1 MNNVLLFQ
9 VRSGESLLKLV
20 SDMKE
25 FLILN
30 DFTPVNANISKTTQ
44 QLKAINEESENKLS
58 EIKDSMARDLTEMEK
73 EYALL
78 CTR

>member
-1 MNNVLLFQ
+1 MRASNI

-30 DFTPVNANISKTTQ
+30 DFTPVNSSISEISQ
-44 QLKAINEESENKLS
+44 MLKPMNEETENKLS
-58 EIKDSMARDLTEMEK
+58 ELKESTSMDLAEMEK
-73 EYALL
+73 EHALL
-78 CTR
+78 SKQ